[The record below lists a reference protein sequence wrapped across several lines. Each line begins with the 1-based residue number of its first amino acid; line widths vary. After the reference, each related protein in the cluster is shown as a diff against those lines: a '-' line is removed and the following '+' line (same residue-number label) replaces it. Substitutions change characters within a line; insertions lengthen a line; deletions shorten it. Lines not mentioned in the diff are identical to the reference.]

1 MIVCDGPSVRL
12 GILYSN
18 FFICISLFVFI
29 RICLFS
35 LPYYFLF
42 FSIFLG
48 RLISRS
54 FRGQFFTHCLF
65 FILTHCCPHLYSLL
79 RIFFICV
86 FFFFFPHNHTFQSR
100 SPWIFVFLV
109 RQFQAVRPVP
119 NRPLIVLFFFFIL
132 RTQSYLTDPIHHIHC
147 IQ

>member
-18 FFICISLFVFI
+18 FFICIYSYLFIFFAL
-29 RICLFS
+29 LFF
-35 LPYYFLF
+35 YFFLF

-48 RLISRS
+48 RLISKS
-54 FRGQFFTHCLF
+54 FRGQFFTHCLV

-79 RIFFICV
+79 HIFFICV
-86 FFFFFPHNHTFQSR
+86 FFFFPHNHTFQSR

-109 RQFQAVRPVP
+109 RYFQAVRSVP
-119 NRPLIVLFFFFIL
+119 NRPLIVLFFFIL